1 MKNTRHYTNTAIRGF
16 TLMEMLLVL
25 AIIGL
30 LVGMGSYMMVNVV
43 GDAEDMKATADL
55 KAFEANLIRYKT
67 KASLYPTTQQGLKA
81 LVTRPSDGPQP
92 RSWKQYTKEPALYD
106 PFGNPYQYQLPG
118 TRNPDTYDIW
128 SIGKDGKSGTEDD
141 IGNW

>member
-16 TLMEMLLVL
+16 TLMEMLLV
-25 AIIGL
+25 
-30 LVGMGSYMMVNVV
+30 
-43 GDAEDMKATADL
+43 
-55 KAFEANLIRYKT
+55 LIRYKT